1 MAHPLPPKFPIR
13 LLEAFCRPDLFP
25 FIEGDL
31 REHYERNVQKVGTR
45 KAKRRLYKDI
55 LFLFRPGMMKTL
67 HQLTDLINTGML
79 QNYLKV
85 SWRNLV
91 RQRRYS
97 LINLAGLSLGLC
109 CFLLIYLFVN
119 HERSYDRFY
128 ENAEGIY
135 RVYEHASGDEYLGSD
150 LYAVTPAQLASTLTQ
165 DYPEVRHA
173 TTLRKASLLLGTDQ
187 TGYFMEDGLWVDTSF
202 FQVFSHPTFLQG
214 SAAKALAHPQSIV
227 LTVSLAEKF
236 GNPYTLVGQSITVDE
251 EPYLVSGIVED
262 VPANSTFQF
271 GYLINLQSHQ
281 GYLNEFKKERWDGS
295 NYQTYFTVN
304 QKAQVAALEAKMDHL
319 ISTHWTEDRSDI
331 AYYFQPL
338 TDIHMRADMN
348 NDFGGKGNPQ
358 QISIFQ
364 AIALLILALACFN
377 YMNLS
382 IARSMHRAREIGL
395 RKTIG
400 ARRQQLIVQFLLE
413 SLLLTLVALV
423 VALVAVSLGLP
434 EFGRLLSRELS
445 LTEILKPNLLFTL
458 LAVVLGL

>member
-364 AIALLILALACFN
+364 ASALLILALACFN

-400 ARRQQLIVQFLLE
+400 A
-413 SLLLTLVALV
+413 
-423 VALVAVSLGLP
+423 
-434 EFGRLLSRELS
+434 
-445 LTEILKPNLLFTL
+445 
-458 LAVVLGL
+458 